1 MSRVENYYIVCS
13 KFTHCNNC
21 AYVVLN
27 ESRSFYLLVL
37 LGTLMACSPYKK
49 NLPSKVFHNTT
60 AHYNAV
66 FIAREKI
73 LEIENAIA
81 DGYQWNYNK
90 ILPVFP
96 QFDST
101 DAAGFEQLTEDCIQK
116 ASIAIQRHPNS
127 KWVDNSYNLVGQ
139 ARFYSMDFPNAIET
153 FKYVNTHGEGDD
165 ERHEALISLMRTFV
179 EAGELNNAEAVS
191 DYLKREK
198 LNKQNLKT
206 LYLNRGYLYQK
217 REDWNNMV
225 SNLNRAEPLL
235 AVKDEPARIQ
245 FIIGQVYQELGFESE
260 AYNNY
265 NQCLKN
271 NPPYE
276 LSFYAKLN
284 MAQVTEL
291 ANPGDLKKVR
301 KYFKG
306 LLTDEKN
313 EEYKDKIYYEMGNFE
328 VKQGNLKEAISFY
341 EQSVQASV
349 NNNRQKAYS
358 YLSLSEIY
366 YDSLADY
373 RMSKLYYD
381 STLQNMPKDEDIYA
395 AIEERQQILAEF
407 VKQIDII
414 ETNDSLLYLAAL
426 DTSALYVILDE
437 YIADQTEK
445 EEERKRKEKEKAS
458 RPSSR
463 SVFDQNQ
470 GNLISTTNT
479 DATWYFYNNAAI
491 SQGTAEFNRKW
502 GNRVLEDNWR
512 RSSKE
517 QTTIASNAVNE
528 TRPETNVDKEDGDT
542 EKNTL
547 TRESLI
553 ATIPYDE
560 AQQSQLLAEVEEAL
574 YQLGAIYYFQLKEKE
589 SSSVT
594 FEQLLSRF
602 PETEYAAEVMYELY
616 LIYEDLGRVADR
628 QRNRESLLRDF
639 PESIY
644 AKLILN
650 PNYRQESQA
659 ISSQLKKVYEKC
671 YAQYKQGDYD
681 RALASLNASL
691 DEHPDNEFSD
701 NLELLKILI
710 IGKTSDVYKY
720 QYELNNFI
728 KNYSESE
735 LTPYAKTLVKAS
747 EDYQINLF
755 NSAKAK
761 FIRDFDQKHYFV
773 LVYKPEGDIAE
784 TLPAAVGQYIK
795 SRYEESDLIVGN
807 LILDAQNSIIL
818 VNEFQDRSMA
828 ESFYRDFNDSNEV
841 QAAYV
846 SAKFDNFVITYDN
859 FNIFYQ
865 TKDVGAYMK
874 FFRENY

>member
-1 MSRVENYYIVCS
+1 M
-13 KFTHCNNC
+13 
-21 AYVVLN
+21 
-27 ESRSFYLLVL
+27 
-37 LGTLMACSPYKK
+37 
-49 NLPSKVFHNTT
+49 
-60 AHYNAV
+60 
-66 FIAREKI
+66 FIAKEKI
-73 LEIENAIA
+73 LEIENSIA
-81 DGYQWNYNK
+81 QGYQWNYNK

-101 DAAGFEQLTEDCIQK
+101 DAAGFTQLTEDCIEK

-127 KWVDNSYNLVGQ
+127 KWIDNSYNLVGK

-153 FKYVNTHGEGDD
+153 FKYVNTNGEGDD

-191 DYLKREK
+191 DFLKREK

-217 REDWNNMV
+217 REDYSNMV

-235 AVKDEPARIQ
+235 AARDEPARIQ

-291 ANPGDLKKVR
+291 ANPSDLKKVR
-301 KYFKG
+301 KYFRG

-313 EEYKDKIYYEMGNFE
+313 KEYKDKVYYEMGNFE
-328 VKQGNLKEAISFY
+328 MKQGNLKEAIGFY
-341 EQSVQASV
+341 EESIRASV

-373 RMSKLYYD
+373 RKSKLYYD
-381 STLQNMPKDEDIYA
+381 STLQNMPKDEEIYA

-414 ETNDSLLYLAAL
+414 ETNDSLLYLASL
-426 DTSALYVILDE
+426 DTASLYEVLDM

-445 EEERKRKEKEKAS
+445 EEERKRKEKEKKDRS
-458 RPSSR
+458 TSF

-470 GNLISTTNT
+470 GNLISTSSN
-479 DATWYFYNNAAI
+479 DATWYFYNSTAI
-491 SQGTAEFNRKW
+491 SQGTAEFNQRW

-517 QTTIASNAVNE
+517 QTIIANANPTENNVNE
-528 TRPETNVDKEDGDT
+528 KDNNKESDDT
-542 EKNTL
+542 KENSL
-547 TRESLI
+547 SRESLI

-560 AQQSQLLAEVEEAL
+560 SRQSKLLAEVEEAL
-574 YQLGAIYYFQLKEKE
+574 YQLGTIYYFQLKEKQ
-589 SSSVT
+589 SSAVT

-602 PETEYAAEVMYELY
+602 PETTYAPEVLYELY
-616 LIYEDLGRVADR
+616 LIYEDLGQPNDR
-628 QRNRESLLRDF
+628 LRNREALLTNY

-650 PNYRQESQA
+650 PNYREESKA

-671 YAQYKQGDYD
+671 YAQYQQGQYEK
-681 RALASLNASL
+681 ALASLNTSL
-691 DEHPDNEFSD
+691 EEHPDNEFSD

-710 IGKTSDVYKY
+710 IGKTSDIYKY

-728 KNYSESE
+728 KNFSESE
-735 LTPYAKTLVKAS
+735 LTPYAQTLVKAS

-761 FIRDFDQKHYFV
+761 FVQDFDQKHYFV
-773 LVYKPEGDIAE
+773 LVYEPEGDMAE
-784 TLPAAVGQYIK
+784 KVPELMDQFI
-795 SRYEESDLIVGN
+795 ESNFNDSNLVVGN
-807 LILDAQNSIIL
+807 LILDADKSIIL
-818 VNEFQDRSMA
+818 VNEFADRSSA
-828 ESFYRDFNDSNEV
+828 ESFYDAFNAGNELLE
-841 QAAYV
+841 AFV
-846 SAKFDNFVITYDN
+846 STKFDNFVVTYDN

-874 FFRENY
+874 FFKENY

>member
-1 MSRVENYYIVCS
+1 M
-13 KFTHCNNC
+13 
-21 AYVVLN
+21 VLN
-27 ESRSFYLLVL
+27 ESKSFCFLVL
-37 LGTLMACSPYKK
+37 LTILISCSPYKK
-49 NLPSKVFHNTT
+49 NIPSKVFHNTT

-66 FIAREKI
+66 FIAKEKI
-73 LEIENAIA
+73 LEIENTLAQ
-81 DGYQWNYNK
+81 GYQWNYNK
-90 ILPVFP
+90 ILPIFP
-96 QFDST
+96 QFDSA
-101 DAAGFEQLTEDCIQK
+101 DAAGFAQLTEDCIEK

-153 FKYVNTHGEGDD
+153 FKYVNTNGEGDD

-191 DYLKREK
+191 DFLKREK

-217 REDWNNMV
+217 REDYNSMV

-235 AVKDEPARIQ
+235 AAKDEPARIH

-265 NQCLKN
+265 NECLKK

-284 MAQVTEL
+284 MAQVTQL

-301 KYFKG
+301 KYFRG

-313 EEYKDKIYYEMGNFE
+313 KEYKDKIYYEMGNFE
-328 VKQGNLKEAISFY
+328 MKQGNLTEAIGFY
-341 EQSVQASV
+341 EASVQASV

-373 RMSKLYYD
+373 RTSKLYYD
-381 STLQNMPKDEDIYA
+381 STLQNMPKDEEIYA
-395 AIEERQQILAEF
+395 AIEERQQILEDF

-414 ETNDSLLYLAAL
+414 ETNDSLLYLASL
-426 DTSALYVILDE
+426 DTASLYALLDG
-437 YIADQTEK
+437 YIAEQTEK
-445 EEERKRKEKEKAS
+445 EEERKRKEKEQKD
-458 RPSSR
+458 RPTSF

-470 GNLISTTNT
+470 GNLISTSSN
-479 DATWYFYNNAAI
+479 DATWYFYNSVAI
-491 SQGTAEFNRKW
+491 SQGSAEFNRKW

-517 QTTIASNAVNE
+517 QTIIANNTPVN
-528 TRPETNVDKEDGDT
+528 TGVEDGKANKKD
-542 EKNTL
+542 EESAEIGL
-547 TRESLI
+547 SRESLV

-560 AQQSQLLAEVEEAL
+560 AQQAGLLAEVEEAL
-574 YQLGAIYYFQLKEKE
+574 YQLGTIYYFQLKEKQ

-602 PETEYAAEVMYELY
+602 PETVYAPEVLYELY
-616 LIYEDLGRVADR
+616 LIYEDLDQPEDR
-628 QRNRESLLRDF
+628 HRNRELLLNNY

-650 PNYRQESQA
+650 PNYREESQA
-659 ISSQLKKVYEKC
+659 ISSQLKKVYEKS
-671 YAQYKQGDYD
+671 YAQYRAGEYD
-681 RALASLNASL
+681 KALASVNASL
-691 DEHPDNEFSD
+691 EQYPDNEFSD
-701 NLELLKILI
+701 NLDLLKILI

-735 LTPYAKTLVKAS
+735 LAPYAQTLVKAS

-761 FIRDFDQKHYFV
+761 FIKDFDQKHYFV
-773 LVYKPEGDIAE
+773 LVYKPEGDMAE
-784 TLPAAVGQYIK
+784 TIPELMDQFIERK
-795 SRYEESDLIVGN
+795 YEDANLVVGN
-807 LILDAQNSIIL
+807 LILDADHSIIL
-818 VNEFQDRSMA
+818 VNEFQNRTSA
-828 ESFYRDFNDSNEV
+828 EEFFEDFSSGNELFDN
-841 QAAYV
+841 YV
-846 SAKFDNFVITYDN
+846 STKFDNFVLTYDN

-865 TKDVGAYMK
+865 TKDVEAYKK
-874 FFRENY
+874 FFKENY